1 MVALLFTA
9 PSIPGTRSAG
19 GGSYRLEWVVQL
31 LRRLLSAV
39 KRTLLG
45 LLPLLAVP
53 DDPFAERRLSAE
65 EYRLF
70 LAMDRRERHHGCA
83 VARALLRRRPDAPP
97 LLVRAALLHDVG
109 KSCRPYRVWQ
119 RILVHLYTPQS
130 VPSEPRYPGFW
141 GEVQAKV
148 HHPTYGAQMILA
160 AGGCGRVASLVERHH
175 DPAGD
180 PDAEW
185 LRLVD
190 DGI

>member
-1 MVALLFTA
+1 MSES
-9 PSIPGTRSAG
+9 P
-19 GGSYRLEWVVQL
+19 
-31 LRRLLSAV
+31 
-39 KRTLLG
+39 
-45 LLPLLAVP
+45 AVP
-53 DDPFAERRLSAE
+53 TGS
-65 EYRLF
+65 
-70 LAMDRRERHHGCA
+70 G
-83 VARALLRRRPDAPP
+83 
-97 LLVRAALLHDVG
+97 
-109 KSCRPYRVWQ
+109 Q
-119 RILVHLYTPQS
+119 RILVHLCAPRS
-130 VPSEPRYPGFW
+130 LPPEPRYPGFW